1 VDSFG
6 PSPGRPVDMTAV
18 ARQCV
23 FCREEIRPGASVCPH
38 CGSNL
43 EPLQMLADQ
52 CAALG
57 ERLTAVEQALALPR
71 EAPTASPEP
80 EVVAQRVQDT
90 GLVST
95 VIKWPHM
102 VDNILLG
109 LSVLVAAHWIA
120 STVPMGNRAIF
131 RIVALA
137 VALPFGYRFETNARS
152 DLAGQVLA
160 ALAFASSGTLLIGML
175 DLLLRAKAISPV
187 LPQDIVATFATIA
200 LSHFAG
206 GTLAEFWRGRKERRA
221 ASDAAAQRAATSAA
235 VGGTSHVHLA
245 PAQIK
250 TTAETVKAIYDAA
263 MPLAA
268 SGAALWAAI
277 GHMFF

>member
-1 VDSFG
+1 MDSFG
-6 PSPGRPVDMTAV
+6 PSPQRPIDVAAV
-18 ARQCV
+18 ARRCV
-23 FCREEIRPGASVCPH
+23 FCREEIRLGASVCPH

-43 EPLQMLADQ
+43 EPLQTLADQ
-52 CAALG
+52 YAAL
-57 ERLTAVEQALALPR
+57 ERRLAAIEQTLALPR
-71 EAPTASPEP
+71 EAATAPREP
-80 EVVAQRVQDT
+80 EYVPERVQDA
-90 GLVST
+90 GLVTT
-95 VIKWPHM
+95 VTKWPHM

-109 LSVLVAAHWIA
+109 LSALVAAHWIA
-120 STVPMGNRAIF
+120 STVPIGNRAIF

-160 ALAFASSGTLLIGML
+160 ALAFASTGTLLIGML

-200 LSHFAG
+200 LSHYAG
-206 GTLAEFWRGRKERRA
+206 GTLAQFWQGRKEQRA
-221 ASDAAAQRAATSAA
+221 ASDAAAQRAAASAT

-277 GHMFF
+277 GHIFF

>member
-1 VDSFG
+1 MG
-6 PSPGRPVDMTAV
+6 V
-18 ARQCV
+18 AAIVRHCV

-52 CAALG
+52 YAALE
-57 ERLTAVEQALALPR
+57 ERLAAIEQALALPR
-71 EAPTASPEP
+71 EAAAASPEP
-80 EVVAQRVQDT
+80 EVVPKQVQDT
-90 GLVST
+90 GLVTT

-120 STVPMGNRAIF
+120 STVPIGNHAIF

-160 ALAFASSGTLLIGML
+160 ALAFAGVGTLLIGML
-175 DLLLRAKAISPV
+175 DLLLRAKANSPL

-200 LSHFAG
+200 LSHYAG
-206 GTLAEFWRGRKERRA
+206 STLAQFWWGRNERLA
-221 ASDAAAQRAATSAA
+221 ASEVAAQRAAASAA

-263 MPLAA
+263 IPLAA

-277 GHMFF
+277 GHLFF